1 MGEHS
6 ELKNAQAQNS
16 KGFFER
22 YDVRN
27 ICDTLLF
34 SAGADWWRISEFDDQ
49 AIPAD
54 ELEQRR
60 NEFASIV
67 SALDAHGTWVVKEP
81 RLCLLLKVLL
91 PVISDPVCILALR
104 HPMEVAVSL
113 QVRNGLSI
121 LQGLALWEAY
131 TRAALR
137 VSEALPRI
145 FVSYER
151 LVAEPLVE
159 ASRMVEELSGFG
171 VNGLS
176 VPNSVVDFIAP
187 ELHRQR
193 QRDGE
198 KFINPSQNML
208 WDHLGSNTDLHLEA
222 KKRLSASTVQHLH
235 DLETQYP
242 LIQADKVGLET
253 LSARAKT
260 LSARA
265 KTLSTKLSAA
275 RTRTEGLK
283 SGLTAMRRRKGDMRK
298 KLAKCE
304 KRLEKV
310 VKTVERERGK
320 LQKVEK
326 QVAAVYT
333 SASWKI
339 TAVVRI
345 IGSAVGRLQ
354 RRATRSTA
362 SHK

>member
-1 MGEHS
+1 
-6 ELKNAQAQNS
+6 
-16 KGFFER
+16 
-22 YDVRN
+22 
-27 ICDTLLF
+27 
-34 SAGADWWRISEFDDQ
+34 
-49 AIPAD
+49 
-54 ELEQRR
+54 
-60 NEFASIV
+60 
-67 SALDAHGTWVVKEP
+67 
-81 RLCLLLKVLL
+81 
-91 PVISDPVCILALR
+91 
-104 HPMEVAVSL
+104 MEVAVSL

-242 LIQADKVGLET
+242 LIQVDKVGLE
-253 LSARAKT
+253 T